1 MIVSDRFTAIKE
13 KAVVDRSG
21 KVVAMGAKVRG
32 INGEPSGR
40 IFEEEVVTNR
50 KVVSSLDFRKVDGS
64 VRTEE

>member
-1 MIVSDRFTAIKE
+1 MIVPGGFTVIKE

-32 INGEPSGR
+32 INGEPSER
-40 IFEEEVVTNR
+40 RFEEKAVIGGEI
-50 KVVSSLDFRKVDGS
+50 VSSLDFRKVDGS